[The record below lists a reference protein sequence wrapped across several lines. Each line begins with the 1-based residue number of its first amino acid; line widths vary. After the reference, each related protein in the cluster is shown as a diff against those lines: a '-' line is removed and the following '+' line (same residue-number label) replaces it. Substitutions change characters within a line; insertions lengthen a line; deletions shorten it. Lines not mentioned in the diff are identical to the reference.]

1 MIDRIEINNFATI
14 EHLSFDLGAAF
25 NVITGET
32 GAGKSVLITAVST
45 VLGDRADTSMVRTG
59 ADRAFIQIAG
69 TKGGEEVIISREILA
84 GGKSISKLN
93 GEMVTLGHLRDF
105 CSDWVDIHGQYD
117 NQQILDPDNHIH
129 ITDRFHSEVLSP
141 ELDKLLDCY
150 NAYKAAQKE
159 YDDLLKAE
167 ANAIRQQ
174 DYYRFEY
181 KYINDLK
188 LHSGEDDE
196 LHERLEMMKN
206 SSKIFQSVRSSYE
219 ALAGSGFGEGP
230 SALDELSR
238 AASDLNDVSA
248 YSEQLSSMASQAYD
262 AYYTLEDISSAL
274 RDLLSSLNFSE
285 QDMDE
290 VSSRLAVIEDAKRK
304 YRKDIDGIL
313 SYRDELASKLDMIN
327 NFDSE
332 KVRLAETA
340 QKKYALL
347 EDQAAHVSEL
357 RHIIAARLES
367 AMIKELGDLEFANS
381 EFRIDITKLD
391 EIGPLG
397 FDKVEFLI
405 STNPGDPLMPLTKI
419 ASGGEI
425 SRIML
430 AFKHIIGETDNV
442 ETMIFDEIDTGISGH
457 TALVVGR
464 KLAEIA
470 GHRQIISV
478 THLPQIAAYG
488 DDNYLISKSIDNA
501 KSYTNID
508 HLDDGSKIKMIAALF
523 SGSSDNENALQAAGD
538 LIKNAK
544 KQAHPT
550 GKPI

>member
-14 EHLSFDLGAAF
+14 EHLSFDLGAGF

-59 ADRAFIQIAG
+59 ADRALIQIAG
-69 TKGGEEVIISREILA
+69 TRGGEEVIVSREILA
-84 GGKSISKLN
+84 GGKSVSRLN
-93 GEMVTLGHLRDF
+93 GEMVTLGQIRNF
-105 CSDWVDIHGQYD
+105 CKDWIDIHGQYD
-117 NQQILDPDNHIH
+117 NQQILDPENHIT
-129 ITDRFHSEVLSP
+129 ITDSFHSEVLAP
-141 ELDKLLDCY
+141 ELEKMRECY
-150 NAYKAAQKE
+150 DEYKAAQKE
-159 YDDLLKAE
+159 YDNLLKAE
-167 ANAIRQQ
+167 ADASRQQ
-174 DYYRFEY
+174 DYYKFEY
-181 KYINDLK
+181 KYIQELS
-188 LHSGEDDE
+188 LYSGEDDE
-196 LHERLEMMKN
+196 LQEKLAMMKN
-206 SSKIFQSVRSSYE
+206 SSRIFQSVRSSYDLLQGTGYE
-219 ALAGSGFGEGP
+219 GGP
-230 SALDELSR
+230 SLLDDLSR
-238 AASDLNDVSA
+238 VASDLSDIGN
-248 YSEQLSSMASQAYD
+248 YSEKISSMASQAYD
-262 AYYTLEDISSAL
+262 AYYALDDVASGL
-274 RDLLSSLNFSE
+274 RDLLSSLSFSE

-290 VSSRLAVIEDAKRK
+290 VSGRLAVIEDAKRK
-304 YRKDIDGIL
+304 YRKSVDEIL
-313 SYRDELASKLDMIN
+313 AFRDELYSRLEMIQ

-332 KVRLAETA
+332 KKSLSEAA
-340 QKKYALL
+340 HKKYAAL
-347 EDQAAHVSEL
+347 ESQAEHVSEL
-357 RHIIAARLES
+357 RHIIASRLES
-367 AMIKELGDLEFANS
+367 AIIKELGDLEFANS
-381 EFRIDITKLD
+381 EFRIEISKSD

-397 FDKVEFLI
+397 YDRVEFLI

-430 AFKHIIGETDNV
+430 AFKHIIGETDRV

-508 HLDDGSKIKMIAALF
+508 HLDEESKVRMIAALF
-523 SGSSDNENALQAAGD
+523 SGSSESENALEAARE
-538 LIKNAK
+538 LIASTK
-544 KQAHPT
+544 
-550 GKPI
+550 

>member
-14 EHLSFDLGAAF
+14 EHLSFDLGAGL
-25 NVITGET
+25 NVVTGET

-45 VLGDRADTSMVRTG
+45 VLGGRADTSMVRTG
-59 ADRAFIQIAG
+59 SDRAFIQIAG
-69 TKGGEEVIISREILA
+69 TKDGEDVIISREILA

-93 GEMVTLGHLRDF
+93 GEMVTLGQIRAF

-129 ITDRFHSEVLSP
+129 ITDSFHSESLSP
-141 ELDKLLDCY
+141 ELEKLSKAYED
-150 NAYKAAQKE
+150 YKASQKE

-167 ANAIRQQ
+167 ANAAQQQ

-181 KYINDLK
+181 KYIDELK
-188 LHSGEDDE
+188 LYAGEDEE
-196 LHERLEMMKN
+196 LRDRLEMMKN
-206 SSKIFQSVRSSYE
+206 SSRIFQSVRTAYD
-219 ALAGSGFGEGP
+219 LLQGSGFEGGP
-230 SALDELSR
+230 SVLDDLSR
-238 AASDLNDVSA
+238 AASELTDIGGF
-248 YSEQLSSMASQAYD
+248 SEQISSMASRAYD
-262 AYYTLEDISSAL
+262 AYYALDDISASL
-274 RDLLSSLNFSE
+274 RDLLSSLDFSE

-304 YRKDIDGIL
+304 YRKSVEEIL
-313 SYRDELASKLDMIN
+313 EFRDELRGKLDMIQ
-327 NFDSE
+327 NFDYE
-332 KVRLAETA
+332 KSRLAEA
-340 QKKYALL
+340 AHKKYALL
-347 EDQAAHVSEL
+347 RDQAEHVSEL

-367 AMIKELGDLEFANS
+367 ALIKELKDLEFANS
-381 EFRIDITKLD
+381 DFKIDISRLED
-391 EIGPLG
+391 IGPLG

-430 AFKHIIGETDNV
+430 AFKHIIGETDRV

-457 TALVVGR
+457 TALVVGK

-488 DDNYLISKSIDNA
+488 DDNYLISKSVESD
-501 KSYTNID
+501 KSYTNIE
-508 HLDDGSKIKMIAALF
+508 HLDADAKVRMIAALF
-523 SGSSDNENALQAAGD
+523 SGSSDNENALQAARD
-538 LIKNAK
+538 LILSAGKN
-544 KQAHPT
+544 
-550 GKPI
+550 

>member
-14 EHLSFDLGAAF
+14 EHLSFDLGAGF

-69 TKGGEEVIISREILA
+69 TRGDEEVIVSREILA
-84 GGKSISKLN
+84 GGRSVSKLN
-93 GEMVTLGHLRDF
+93 GEMVTLGQIRSF
-105 CSDWVDIHGQYD
+105 CKDWIDIHGQYD
-117 NQQILDPDNHIH
+117 NQQILDPENHIT
-129 ITDRFHSEVLSP
+129 ITDSFHSEVLAP
-141 ELDKLLDCY
+141 ELEKMRACY
-150 NAYKAAQKE
+150 DEYKAAQKE

-167 ANAIRQQ
+167 ADASRQQ

-181 KYINDLK
+181 KYIQDLG
-188 LHSGEDDE
+188 LYSGEDDE
-196 LHERLEMMKN
+196 LQEKLAMMKN
-206 SSKIFQSVRSSYE
+206 SSRIFQSVRSSYDLLQGTGYE
-219 ALAGSGFGEGP
+219 GGP
-230 SALDELSR
+230 SLLDDLSR
-238 AASDLNDVSA
+238 VASDLSDIGN
-248 YSEQLSSMASQAYD
+248 YSEKISSMASQAYD
-262 AYYTLEDISSAL
+262 AYYALDDVASGL
-274 RDLLSSLNFSE
+274 RDLLSSLSFSE

-290 VSSRLAVIEDAKRK
+290 VSGRLAVIEDAKRK
-304 YRKDIDGIL
+304 YRKSVDEIL
-313 SYRDELASKLDMIN
+313 AFRDELGSRLEMIQ

-332 KVRLAETA
+332 KKRLSEAA
-340 QKKYALL
+340 HKKYAAL
-347 EDQAAHVSEL
+347 ESQAEHVSEL
-357 RHIIAARLES
+357 RHIIASRLES
-367 AMIKELGDLEFANS
+367 AVIKELGDLEFANS
-381 EFRIDITKLD
+381 EFQIYISRVD

-430 AFKHIIGETDNV
+430 AFKHIIGETDRV

-488 DDNYLISKSIDNA
+488 NDNYLISKSIDNA

-508 HLDDGSKIKMIAALF
+508 HLDEESKVRMIAALF
-523 SGSSDNENALQAAGD
+523 SGSAESENALEAARE
-538 LIKNAK
+538 LIASTK
-544 KQAHPT
+544 
-550 GKPI
+550 